1 MKLWIEHAHSDVRAH
16 QNVGAHQSLTQ
27 SGDQVCGDVVRTFQT
42 EEQFFVILASA
53 PRDAGEAKVVQVAD
67 SAAEMLEHGTPLD
80 AVVETVLSA
89 LPDGERVSF
98 TILQVLYGPS
108 GECQAWLAECDVPPL
123 FLIRDCQ
130 VLTLPTVEHAFGGR
144 QVRTSHFS
152 LQEGDYAAMV
162 SRGYLHPQGWGWNWN
177 DVAVAVR
184 RLCAVCCDPGELM
197 GAMVRTFRRLNPE
210 VPRESVCV
218 VTVCVRPMRTATVWS
233 GPPSDP
239 TLDEVALDK
248 LMAETGTRIIC
259 GGSTGQIAARLLGAE
274 LKLEPRP
281 ADAWEEVPPTS
292 RMEGVNLVTEG
303 AVTLGKARERLAGDV
318 SKGTDGATRLARTLL
333 EADKIQFIV
342 GTAANPD
349 HTATDAASAIPRRQT
364 VIEDLVRALKAR
376 NKIVSVEYL

>member
-1 MKLWIEHAHSDVRAH
+1 MRKKQSEKRLKLWIEHAH
-16 QNVGAHQSLTQ
+16 QSLTQ
-27 SGDQVCGDVVRTFQT
+27 TGDQVCGDIVRTFQT

-53 PRDAGEAKVVQVAD
+53 PRDVVD
-67 SAAEMLEHGTPLD
+67 SAAEMLERGTPLD

-89 LPDGERVSF
+89 LPDGERISF

-130 VLTLPTVEHAFGGR
+130 VVTLPTVEHTFGGR
-144 QVRTSHFS
+144 QVRMSRFS
-152 LQEGDYAAMV
+152 LQEEDYAAMV
-162 SRGYLHPQGWGWNWN
+162 SRGYLHPQGWGWDWN

-210 VPRESVCV
+210 APRESVCV
-218 VTVCVRPMRTATVWS
+218 VTVYVRPIQTATVWS
-233 GPPSDP
+233 GPPADP
-239 TLDEVALDK
+239 ALDAAALDK
-248 LMAETGTRIIC
+248 LMAEAGTRIIC
-259 GGSTGQIAARLLGAE
+259 GGTTGQIATRLLGAE

-292 RMEGVNLVTEG
+292 RMEGVSLVTEG
-303 AVTLGKARERLAGDV
+303 TVTLSKARERMAGDV
-318 SKGTDGATRLARTLL
+318 SRGMDGATRLARALL
-333 EADKIQFIV
+333 TADKIRFIV

-349 HTATDAASAIPRRQT
+349 QASTDAASAIPRRRI
-364 VIEDLVRALKAR
+364 VIEDLVQELITR
-376 NKIVSVEYL
+376 NKIVFVEYL